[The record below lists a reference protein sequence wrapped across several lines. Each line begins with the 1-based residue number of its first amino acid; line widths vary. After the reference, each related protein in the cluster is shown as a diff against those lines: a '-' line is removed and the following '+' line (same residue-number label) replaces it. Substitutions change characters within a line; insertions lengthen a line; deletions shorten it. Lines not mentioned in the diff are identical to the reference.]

1 MTQARA
7 EEDAAANELR
17 APQLN
22 SGAPATNAE
31 AHAVLNGKLARWPW
45 LSSELLPSSEKTRAR
60 AGDER
65 EAEGVRK
72 KARW

>member
-1 MTQARA
+1 
-7 EEDAAANELR
+7 
-17 APQLN
+17 
-22 SGAPATNAE
+22 
-31 AHAVLNGKLARWPW
+31 VLNGKLARWPW

-65 EAEGVRK
+65 EVEGVRK